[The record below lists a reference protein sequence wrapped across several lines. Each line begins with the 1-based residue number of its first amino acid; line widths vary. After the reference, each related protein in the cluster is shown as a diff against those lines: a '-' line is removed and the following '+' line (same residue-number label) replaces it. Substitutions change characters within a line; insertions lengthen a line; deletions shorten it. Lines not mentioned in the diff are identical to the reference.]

1 MSGKINSMRLL
12 PAALSLVA
20 GSVDVISFLGLNGL
34 FISHI
39 TGNLVIL
46 AVRIVNGGTAPIAL
60 LLSVPV
66 FIMAL
71 GLTRLLVYGLDAI
84 GRPSLQPLLLL
95 QFLLLTGFFLLCVTS
110 GAHIDPTTAVA
121 IIAGMLGVSAM
132 AVQNALVQLSLRGAP
147 TTAVMTSNVTRFVMD
162 LGEIFL
168 GRDNVGIARARDR
181 AQYTWPAIVGF
192 VVGCAVGAVAE
203 TEFGLWALLL
213 PASLALL
220 TLGLAYFFK

>member
-12 PAALSLVA
+12 PALLSLVA

-46 AVRIVNGGTAPIAL
+46 AVRIVNRAAAPVAL

-66 FIMAL
+66 FILAL

-95 QFLLLTGFFLLCVTS
+95 QFLLLTGFFLLCISS
-110 GAHIDPTTAVA
+110 GAHIDPSTTIA

-132 AVQNALVQLSLRGAP
+132 AVQNALVQLSLRDAP
-147 TTAVMTSNVTRFVMD
+147 TTAVMTSNVTRFVLD

-168 GRDNVGIARARDR
+168 GRDNSVIAKARTR

-192 VVGCAVGAVAE
+192 TVGCAAGAVAE
-203 TEFGLWALLL
+203 SEFGLWALLL

-220 TLGLAYFFK
+220 TLGVSHFFK